1 MKKRFYKERKHWSDA
16 VQEEEGHTVNLPL
29 YHGVRTKNPERIRKE
44 GICSFRTLIDTRRE
58 IIIALK
64 HFGKYKLLYT
74 AGGRGDLIRAH
85 IRKMQDPTRRTI
97 YLTSVGKE
105 AACSWATRNPE
116 FVSLTLSN
124 VDISN
129 EDIFRYLTDRYG
141 EPYIIKLKETYPI
154 KETNICSYQRCLL
167 PEEIESIERC
177 L

>member
-1 MKKRFYKERKHWSDA
+1 MKKEFYRQRKLWSDA
-16 VQEEEGHTVNLPL
+16 VQEEEGHTIELPL
-29 YHGVRTKNPERIRKE
+29 YHGVRTKNPERIRRE

-64 HFGKYKLLYT
+64 YFGKQKLLYT
-74 AGGRGDLIRAH
+74 AGSRGELIRAL
-85 IRKMQDPTRRTI
+85 ITEMQDPTRRTI
-97 YLTSVGKE
+97 YLTSMGEE

-124 VDISN
+124 VGISN
-129 EDIFRYLTDRYG
+129 KDIYRYLTDRYG
-141 EPYIIKLKETYPI
+141 EPYVIKLKETYPV

-167 PEEIESIERC
+167 PGEIESVESC